1 MARPL
6 AVTGGVLFVTLWF
19 LGLLPHAVL
28 LPLTV
33 CAGVLCALVLCVR
46 ALRRKGLLPYVCAVV
61 LAGCVLFW
69 FHYDFVFAPVAALG
83 GRTVPVTAALA
94 DLPQQLDDGYRTV
107 LRTDSVDGM
116 PMRCRIALY
125 TSEEPK
131 ITCRQTV
138 TFRTRLEANSAPGSS
153 GVWLRAYEMRDARY
167 TDDASGFFGRM
178 LAVRQYAIETLLQR
192 LPGTNGAVLAAMIT
206 GSEQYI
212 PDDVYARML
221 ECGIVHI
228 FSVSGLHLSVF
239 SMLLYRFLERR
250 RAPRAVIALPSAVLT
265 FLLMAVTGFSY
276 SCVRAGIMLY
286 IMLLG
291 RCFFWRSDGLNALGA
306 SILVMVLIDPFC
318 AGSVGLQLSV
328 LGTLGVILASPI
340 VETRVETLRV
350 RPRFLR
356 KPIRLFLSA
365 LLVSACIHILT
376 LPVIVIEFRRLSLVS
391 PLANACLLFA
401 AEWAMITAAA
411 AVLLSAVP
419 FLGVL
424 SKPLLFGAG
433 LLAKYCVLVSDSF
446 GKLPFAAVRSDF
458 AGLRFWIVGTLI
470 VVSAVL
476 MLQGTLRRRVV
487 VSAAV
492 SVGILASL
500 VGFHAWNLHD
510 LAQIT
515 VLDAGNQSAVLVKSR
530 GKTALIG
537 CGGKD
542 APSRVSLYT
551 DSVDLFVVPREQ
563 KTECGAAHILVRS
576 VPCAEIW
583 APQRV
588 PALEPLYFFA
598 DPVVTTRGTRTV
610 GDIRLTFDSS
620 AEAVFLEIYDRTAL
634 LLFSPGCD
642 LGKIPRAWL
651 DADFLVSRSDIPP
664 ALTAEHYAAVLL
676 SRGSGQGDDPARE
689 IVSRGGMAAAT
700 AGYGDICLQV
710 RKDGAIGLERGD
722 PYA

>member
-1 MARPL
+1 
-6 AVTGGVLFVTLWF
+6 
-19 LGLLPHAVL
+19 
-28 LPLTV
+28 
-33 CAGVLCALVLCVR
+33 
-46 ALRRKGLLPYVCAVV
+46 
-61 LAGCVLFW
+61 
-69 FHYDFVFAPVAALG
+69 
-83 GRTVPVTAALA
+83 
-94 DLPQQLDDGYRTV
+94 
-107 LRTDSVDGM
+107 
-116 PMRCRIALY
+116 
-125 TSEEPK
+125 
-131 ITCRQTV
+131 
-138 TFRTRLEANSAPGSS
+138 
-153 GVWLRAYEMRDARY
+153 
-167 TDDASGFFGRM
+167 
-178 LAVRQYAIETLLQR
+178 
-192 LPGTNGAVLAAMIT
+192 
-206 GSEQYI
+206 
-212 PDDVYARML
+212 
-221 ECGIVHI
+221 
-228 FSVSGLHLSVF
+228 
-239 SMLLYRFLERR
+239 
-250 RAPRAVIALPSAVLT
+250 
-265 FLLMAVTGFSY
+265 
-276 SCVRAGIMLY
+276 
-286 IMLLG
+286 
-291 RCFFWRSDGLNALGA
+291 
-306 SILVMVLIDPFC
+306 
-318 AGSVGLQLSV
+318 
-328 LGTLGVILASPI
+328 
-340 VETRVETLRV
+340 
-350 RPRFLR
+350 
-356 KPIRLFLSA
+356 
-365 LLVSACIHILT
+365 
-376 LPVIVIEFRRLSLVS
+376 
-391 PLANACLLFA
+391 
-401 AEWAMITAAA
+401 
-411 AVLLSAVP
+411 
-419 FLGVL
+419 
-424 SKPLLFGAG
+424 
-433 LLAKYCVLVSDSF
+433 
-446 GKLPFAAVRSDF
+446 
-458 AGLRFWIVGTLI
+458 LI

-492 SVGILASL
+492 SVVILASL